1 MSKKTHFESIE
12 IAKAYA
18 ETHPELKDLVNSFIR
33 MSEHPKVMAKIQI
46 GKFDEKEDSFAAK
59 LISNVRFATTL
70 FTFCDGEPQIYIRN
84 HSENI
89 CLFNVTAI
97 GKILY
102 QKSYSIPKSL
112 NYEKETFIFSYNN
125 NDDYKLDITFEMTK

>member
-59 LISNVRFATTL
+59 LTSNVRFVTTL
-70 FTFCDGEPQIYIRN
+70 FSVCDGELQIYIRS

-102 QKSYSIPKSL
+102 QKSYSIPKPL
-112 NYEKETFIFSYNN
+112 NYEKETYIFSYN
-125 NDDYKLDITFEMTK
+125 NDDYKLDITFEMSK